1 MLINVPVIIFTILT
15 VKFYWN
21 ENIGWKIVL
30 FILWYLQLSSS
41 FLMLKAASTDPGIVP
56 GRTWNIEGGYLPSKY
71 ANVSKRARVQY
82 P

>member
-1 MLINVPVIIFTILT
+1 
-15 VKFYWN
+15 
-21 ENIGWKIVL
+21 
-30 FILWYLQLSSS
+30 
-41 FLMLKAASTDPGIVP
+41 MLKAASTDPGIVP